1 MGCLVGPLSRRLPR
15 AVSNAARQRAYRA
28 RNGART
34 GEHGPK
40 ATAPCGT
47 VSAYKRHLRHGEATC
62 APCAAAWA
70 TYQRE
75 RYHARKINPRNP

>member
-1 MGCLVGPLSRRLPR
+1 MTAADR
-15 AVSNAARQRAYRA
+15 ARAYRA
-28 RNGART
+28 RNGARP

-40 ATAPCGT
+40 PTAPCGT
-47 VSAYKRHLRHGEATC
+47 DSAYKRHLRHGEATC

-75 RYHARKINPRNP
+75 RYHARKTQGDTMNSNTTGRGES

>member
-1 MGCLVGPLSRRLPR
+1 
-15 AVSNAARQRAYRA
+15 VSNAARQRAYRA

-75 RYHARKINPRNP
+75 RYHARTTQGDTMNSNTAAERGES